1 MRLAD
6 DGNVFAYDAIKSSDG
21 KYYYIGGQV
30 SGNIAKTNTGLSGVY
45 DYYLAQWNIASSEF
59 RLWQNGDDG
68 DEEIYAIEELK
79 GTSKAVTVPPAVNN
93 GAFQGTVSWTPTVA
107 GTYYYQCGNHSA
119 MNGQIVVQDV
129 SGTGSTFNITALY
142 DNAPSA
148 FRFQGTDRVG

>member
-1 MRLAD
+1 MAIVDKDDLQEFLNTETYRKEKAEGKIIHRAENLFQIHQISTVGDATAD

-68 DEEIYAIEELK
+68 
-79 GTSKAVTVPPAVNN
+79 
-93 GAFQGTVSWTPTVA
+93 
-107 GTYYYQCGNHSA
+107 
-119 MNGQIVVQDV
+119 
-129 SGTGSTFNITALY
+129 
-142 DNAPSA
+142 
-148 FRFQGTDRVG
+148 